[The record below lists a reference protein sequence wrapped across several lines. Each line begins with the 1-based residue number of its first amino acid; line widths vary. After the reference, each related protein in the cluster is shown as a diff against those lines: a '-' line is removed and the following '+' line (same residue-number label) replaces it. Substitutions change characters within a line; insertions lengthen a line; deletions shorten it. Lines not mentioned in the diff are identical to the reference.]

1 MSVKEKEKISF
12 AQLKKPIKN
21 VIICLLHLAAGFI
34 LGMSEVSD
42 GIKPFGV
49 AFVSVSKKQNIIF
62 SSAGAILGYMTDG
75 LTAQSGGYFAAVVIT
90 GIGSFILDMLDISE
104 KAVGLMC
111 ISGASITA
119 ADLFVSARAGM
130 LGERLLIIIAQMT
143 ACAAFSYFYFKSMN
157 ADFRN
162 LRFRALPFDDDFALD
177 TLNHGRKIKYRNN
190 ISVSCFNCGSGL
202 IGCTLR
208 RNEMG
213 TDSLDMHGIYARRRE
228 R

>member
-21 VIICLLHLAAGFI
+21 VIVCLLHLAAGFI

-90 GIGSFILDMLDISE
+90 GIGAFIFDMLDISE

-143 ACAAFSYFYFKSMN
+143 ACAAFSF
-157 ADFRN
+157 
-162 LRFRALPFDDDFALD
+162 
-177 TLNHGRKIKYRNN
+177 
-190 ISVSCFNCGSGL
+190 
-202 IGCTLR
+202 
-208 RNEMG
+208 
-213 TDSLDMHGIYARRRE
+213 
-228 R
+228 